1 VNFLRKIQT
10 FNTRLEAK
18 INGGRPGILHA
29 GRQAEISCDNTFTKS
44 CIIIDHSGS
53 MSCRDYSPSRLQAA
67 KDAAVEY
74 VMTLAKQKTQHQIAV
89 ISFGDDAKVV
99 VPLTAVDNCQI
110 IVNGIRSISI
120 NGCTNI
126 AAGLTRAAELLAKCS
141 DKHCLI
147 VLLTDGY
154 GSCNLSIPK
163 KLKGDYKATIDV
175 IGIGGSPK
183 DVDESL
189 LRRIATTDPDGTN
202 HYRFIK
208 DAHMLK
214 QHYQQLATGLVW
226 KGTNR

>member
-1 VNFLRKIQT
+1 MGFLTKIFT
-10 FNTRLEAK
+10 FNSQLEAK
-18 INGGRPGILHA
+18 INGGRSGVSHA
-29 GRQAEISCDNTFTKS
+29 DRQADISCGNTFTKS
-44 CIIIDHSGS
+44 IIIIDHSGS
-53 MSCRDYSPSRLQAA
+53 MGRRDYSPSRLQAA

-74 VMTLAKQKTQHQIAV
+74 VMTLVKQKTQHQIAV

-99 VPLTAVDNCQI
+99 VPLTAIDSSQI

-120 NGCTNI
+120 QGCTNI
-126 AAGLTRAAELLAKCS
+126 AAGLTKAIGLLAKCS
-141 DKHCLI
+141 DKHSQI
-147 VLLTDGY
+147 ILLTDGY
-154 GSCNLSIPK
+154 GNCNLSIPE
-163 KLKGDYKATIDV
+163 KLKEDYNTTIDV

-189 LRRIATTDPDGTN
+189 LRRIATTDPDGAN

-214 QHYQQLATGLVW
+214 QHYHQLATGLVW